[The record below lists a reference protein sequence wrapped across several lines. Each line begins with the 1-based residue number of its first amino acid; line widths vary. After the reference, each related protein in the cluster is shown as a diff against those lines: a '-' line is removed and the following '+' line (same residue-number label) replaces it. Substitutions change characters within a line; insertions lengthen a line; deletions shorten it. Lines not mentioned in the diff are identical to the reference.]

1 MIETDTVSTV
11 LARFKSET
19 GETVSN
25 MMDLPRNVTVKNLQ
39 LICNTILKQVTDQ
52 ICIIIIRFI
61 ILFEKT
67 LDIKRK
73 ISFFFRMNQCHMR
86 FLSMIKKSQKIWTN
100 VWTEKNSALN

>member
-1 MIETDTVSTV
+1 MIETDTASTV

-39 LICNTILKQVTDQ
+39 LICNTILKQVIDQ
-52 ICIIIIRFI
+52 ICIITIRLI

-67 LDIKRK
+67 LTLEKYL
-73 ISFFFRMNQCHMR
+73 FFFLGR
-86 FLSMIKKSQKIWTN
+86 
-100 VWTEKNSALN
+100 NSAICVFCQ